1 MKLSNM
7 WGGKSTKIEGE
18 IQISEMS
25 VKTEISSVK
34 WSSERRIIL
43 ADGEEFDVSMKNK
56 AVLN

>member
-18 IQISEMS
+18 ISEMS